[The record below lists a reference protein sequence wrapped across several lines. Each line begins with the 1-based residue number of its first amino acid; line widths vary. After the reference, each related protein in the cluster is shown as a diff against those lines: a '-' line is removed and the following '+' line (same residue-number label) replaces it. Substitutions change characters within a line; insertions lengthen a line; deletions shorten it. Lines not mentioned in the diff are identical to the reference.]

1 MHSALLGLLGHT
13 PCHSA
18 QCATRQTNQPPAHT
32 RARLPHPHAGTPNP
46 PHVGK
51 RRRLR
56 GKQRPRWSSQHLP
69 RRVKEKTK
77 VWARGHAIRLS
88 GLVLFCTKCGSYAFR
103 RFGLGLRGQC
113 RPPDAP
119 TDTTNADVP
128 SPTDASDRGDTD
140 SESDSVVTDGVTDL
154 VDGNDADTM
163 TADGADT
170 VTDPDEA
177 EIPDHVD
184 CYALPD
190 EEPLVIM
197 GDLADDGPTWNLPNT
212 ADCSV
217 ESDIATTPYQHFTL
231 CKTTSGGEFDLRVEG
246 GRDRGELTLRGV
258 AVFVYSGARLPEDP
272 TTCVG
277 QTHNVEQLGIIENL
291 PVSDGEEILLMAT
304 SFVEGVGGTYQI
316 TITRQPE

>member
-1 MHSALLGLLGHT
+1 MTQKTLYLLLLT
-13 PCHSA
+13 SLVA
-18 QCATRQTNQPPAHT
+18 CAN
-32 RARLPHPHAGTPNP
+32 AGTEADLGPVRISDGSNT
-46 PHVGK
+46 
-51 RRRLR
+51 RT
-56 GKQRPRWSSQHLP
+56 LP
-69 RRVKEKTK
+69 GEDAEDSHDV
-77 VWARGHAIRLS
+77 
-88 GLVLFCTKCGSYAFR
+88 
-103 RFGLGLRGQC
+103 
-113 RPPDAP
+113 PPDAP

-140 SESDSVVTDGVTDL
+140 SESDSVVPDGVTDL
-154 VDGNDADTM
+154 VDGNDADTT